1 MPFTASVFITAFF
14 RLGGGKKMNSAVY
27 FEQEKIGVLMRR
39 FAVPCILSL
48 LVSSLYNIMTRFLL
62 SRV

>member
-1 MPFTASVFITAFF
+1 
-14 RLGGGKKMNSAVY
+14 MNSAVY